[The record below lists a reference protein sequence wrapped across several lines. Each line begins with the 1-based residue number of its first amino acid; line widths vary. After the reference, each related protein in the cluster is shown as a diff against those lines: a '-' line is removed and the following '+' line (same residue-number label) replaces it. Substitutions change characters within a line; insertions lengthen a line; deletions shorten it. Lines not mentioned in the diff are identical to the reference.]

1 MLRRRGVV
9 SNTVMGPVVASLAM
23 YATERLVSRL
33 VAGQI
38 LRKGVARK
46 LRILVRLMMKESILH
61 GVFSDFLE
69 DISDFMATT
78 FQ

>member
-1 MLRRRGVV
+1 
-9 SNTVMGPVVASLAM
+9 MGPVVASLAM

-46 LRILVRLMMKESILH
+46 LRILVRLMMKESVLH

-69 DISDFMATT
+69 DISDVMATT

>member
-1 MLRRRGVV
+1 V

-46 LRILVRLMMKESILH
+46 LRILVRLMMKESVLH

-69 DISDFMATT
+69 DISDVMATT

>member
-1 MLRRRGVV
+1 
-9 SNTVMGPVVASLAM
+9 
-23 YATERLVSRL
+23 

-46 LRILVRLMMKESILH
+46 LRVLVKLMMKESILE
-61 GVFSDFLE
+61 GVFSDLLE
-69 DISDFMATT
+69 DISDVLATT

>member
-1 MLRRRGVV
+1 MSRRRGVV
-9 SNTVMGPVVASLAM
+9 SSTVMGPVVASLAM

-46 LRILVRLMMKESILH
+46 LRILVRLMMKESVLH

-69 DISDFMATT
+69 DISDVMATT

>member
-1 MLRRRGVV
+1 M

-46 LRILVRLMMKESILH
+46 LRILVRLMMKESVLH

-69 DISDFMATT
+69 DISDVMATT

>member
-1 MLRRRGVV
+1 MSRRRGVV

-46 LRILVRLMMKESILH
+46 LRILVRLMMKESVLH

-69 DISDFMATT
+69 DIFDVMATT

>member
-1 MLRRRGVV
+1 MSRRRGVV

-46 LRILVRLMMKESILH
+46 LRVLVRLMMKESILH
-61 GVFSDFLE
+61 DVFSDFLE
-69 DISDFMATT
+69 DISDVMATT